1 MNDTTFSRFVLKN
14 TLNKKYLLIAM
25 AGIFI
30 QFIVFKRCYPFA
42 DFFTDSYTY
51 INDAARHHTI
61 GIRPLGY
68 ARFLALMHSITTS
81 DTALVLVQ
89 YLCMQAGLLFLFF
102 TVRYLF
108 PVRTAIG
115 HALFIILV
123 FNPITLYFSN
133 YVTSDA
139 IFSGLGLL
147 WFTLLLW
154 LIDRPS
160 WNQLII
166 MACLL
171 YCLFNIRYAALYL
184 PAVAILA
191 LLFSPGSRLFRS
203 AGIVLVVAPM
213 LFGIQHIKNLTQKE
227 TGTAIFSAFGSW
239 TAANNV
245 LHMYPYI
252 DVQNKDLPS
261 ADCIAFNKIVKQYF
275 DTLPVSARPYPY
287 LRVDYLWQDNSPLKT
302 YMYAVQRQNKI
313 TGYFNAWHAV
323 APVFSR
329 FSTSLMLKHPVA
341 FMHYFIW
348 PNTKEYCLPPLE
360 SFLAY
365 NGQQDTVDAT
375 AVSWFRYKN
384 SRVACISKTIQ
395 GTLLQPIPWLFLLAN
410 ITFCIAMIL
419 LFARA
424 NYYRLYGSVRAT
436 LLLAAGFWFLNGCFS
451 TYASPVVIRYQY
463 FPMIIFITFSMLMIS
478 TLTTRY
484 RNRPASTT

>member
-1 MNDTTFSRFVLKN
+1 MHDATFSRFLLKN

-30 QFIVFKRCYPFA
+30 QFTVFKLCYPFA

-51 INDAARHHTI
+51 IYDAARHHTI

-68 ARFLALMHSITTS
+68 ARFLALIHSITTS
-81 DTALVLVQ
+81 DTALVLIQ
-89 YLCMQAGLLFLFF
+89 YLCMQAGLLLLFF
-102 TVRYLF
+102 TASYLF
-108 PVRTAIG
+108 PVRTAIS
-115 HALFIILV
+115 HVLFIMLIFDPV
-123 FNPITLYFSN
+123 TLYFSN

-139 IFSGLGLL
+139 IFFGISLI

-154 LIDRPS
+154 LINRPA

-191 LLFSPGSRLFRS
+191 LLFSRSNWLFRS
-203 AGIVLVVAPM
+203 TGIVLVVAPM
-213 LFGIQHIKNLTQKE
+213 LLGIQHIKNLTQKE

-239 TAANNV
+239 TATNNV

-252 DVQNKDLPS
+252 DVQDKDLPS
-261 ADCIAFNKIVKQYF
+261 DCIAFNKIVKQYF
-275 DTLPVSARPYPY
+275 DTLPVSARPYPH
-287 LRVDYLWQDNSPLKT
+287 LRVDYIWQNNSPLKT
-302 YMYAVQRQNKI
+302 YMYAVQQQKK
-313 TGYFNAWHAV
+313 TAGYFNAWHAV

-329 FSTSLMLKHPVA
+329 FSTSLVLKHPVA
-341 FMHYFIW
+341 FMHYFMW

-375 AVSWFRYKN
+375 AVNWFRYKN
-384 SRVACISKTIQ
+384 SRVTCINKTIQ
-395 GTLLQPIPWLFLLAN
+395 GTLLQPMPWLFLLVN
-410 ITFCIAMIL
+410 IIFCIAMIL
-419 LFARA
+419 LIARA
-424 NYYRLYGSVRAT
+424 NYYRLSGTLRAT
-436 LLLAAGFWFLNGCFS
+436 LLLAGGFWFINCCFS
-451 TYASPVVIRYQY
+451 IYASPIVFRYQY
-463 FPMIIFITFSMLMIS
+463 FPMIIFITFSMLMINA
-478 TLTTRY
+478 LTTRY
-484 RNRPASTT
+484 YNKPASTT